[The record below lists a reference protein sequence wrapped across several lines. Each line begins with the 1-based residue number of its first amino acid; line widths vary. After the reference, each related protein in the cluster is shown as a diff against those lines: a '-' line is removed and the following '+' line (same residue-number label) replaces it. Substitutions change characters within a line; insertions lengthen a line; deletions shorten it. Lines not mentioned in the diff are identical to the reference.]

1 MDLAIRRIRRAPLRL
16 LLVGLPALLLVACSS
31 SNNNS
36 SSNKPATAV
45 KAASAAA
52 PASAASAAGTAA
64 AAAAT
69 KAASAAA
76 VTTAAS
82 GSPAAAAPAGPTQS
96 PQAQVQATG
105 SPIKIGVLA
114 DLTGAFANEGNY
126 MKLGVDFAI
135 QHINATG
142 GINGHKVEAVY
153 ADPKTDPAEAVR
165 LARELVQQDNVDVLV
180 GGVGSNECLAV
191 EQQAPQLG
199 VLYVA
204 STGCASDVFTSTAC
218 NKFSFRVEPTANQTT
233 DPESSYLIK
242 SAGPKWGVMYADYA
256 FGQSQLK
263 AYKDSLG
270 KLGGSVTVE
279 IPVPLNES
287 NVSPYVSKIPTDGS
301 INGLVVAFGGAD
313 LVRIMGAIQQ
323 FGINKKVA
331 ISTQASKDFF
341 GGTAPDAVDGSIG
354 VTVHPT
360 DGIPGNTYDAQFD
373 ADWHKFAPQERTTIG
388 VHGYVSYMAISA
400 VRAAGDAAKVNGKA
414 DTQKWITAFE
424 NLNMPQGP
432 DSPTGPMIMNKNDH
446 QGRMNVYIIQEHGQ
460 KEDILQTVPA
470 SEVPQIGTC
479 QAK

>member
-1 MDLAIRRIRRAPLRL
+1 MDLAIRSIRRARLRL
-16 LLVGLPALLLVACSS
+16 LLVGLPALLLIACS
-31 SNNNS
+31 SNNNNS
-36 SSNKPATAV
+36 GNNKAATAT

-52 PASAASAAGTAA
+52 PASTSSAAGTAA
-64 AAAAT
+64 GTAAT
-69 KAASAAA
+69 ATRAAGTVAPAGSPGAA
-76 VTTAAS
+76 VA
-82 GSPAAAAPAGPTQS
+82 AGPTQT
-96 PQAQVQATG
+96 PQATQQATG

-114 DLTGAFANEGNY
+114 DLTGAFSNEGNY

-135 QHINATG
+135 QHINNTG

-165 LARELVQQDNVDVLV
+165 LARELVQQDNVDVLM

-199 VLYVA
+199 VIYLA
-204 STGCASDVFTSTAC
+204 ATGCASDQFTSTAC
-218 NKFSFRVEPTANQTT
+218 NKYSFRVEPTANQTT
-233 DPESSYLIK
+233 DPESSYLVK
-242 SAGPKWGVMYADYA
+242 SAGPKWGVIYADYA

-263 AYKDSLG
+263 AYKDSLA
-270 KLGGSVTVE
+270 KQGGSVTVE

-313 LVRIMGAIQQ
+313 LVRIMSAIQQ

-331 ISTQASKDFF
+331 ITTQASKDFF

-360 DGIPGNTYDAQFD
+360 DGIPGNTWDAQFD
-373 ADWHKFAPQERTTIG
+373 DAWHKFAPQERTTIG
-388 VHGYVSYMAISA
+388 VHGYTAYMAVSA
-400 VRAAGDAAKVNGKA
+400 LRAAGDAAKVNGKA
-414 DTQKWITAFE
+414 DTQKWISAFE
-424 NLNMPQGP
+424 NLTMPQGP

-446 QGRMNVYIIQEHGQ
+446 QGRTNVYVIQEHGQ

-470 SEVPQIGTC
+470 SEVPQIGNC
-479 QAK
+479 QVK